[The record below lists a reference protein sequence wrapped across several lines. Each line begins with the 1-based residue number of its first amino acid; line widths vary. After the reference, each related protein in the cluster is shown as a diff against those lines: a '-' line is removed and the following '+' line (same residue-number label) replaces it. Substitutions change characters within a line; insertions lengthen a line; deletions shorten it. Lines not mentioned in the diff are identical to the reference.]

1 MMKSITD
8 MYSVRQADFSFVPA
22 VNAGIS
28 NSEGRLSIFCLF
40 YSMMAKQ
47 EDSVHLQWQTE
58 KSRGKTSKI

>member
-47 EDSVHLQWQTE
+47 EDSVHLQ
-58 KSRGKTSKI
+58 